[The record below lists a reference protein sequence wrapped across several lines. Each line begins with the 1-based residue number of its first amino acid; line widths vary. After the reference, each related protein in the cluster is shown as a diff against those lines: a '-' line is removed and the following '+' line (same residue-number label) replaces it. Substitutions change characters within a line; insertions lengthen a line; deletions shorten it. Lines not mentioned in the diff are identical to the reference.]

1 MCKITDGNR
10 AEHLCKSCEVLL
22 CEACAR
28 EHKRDPKT
36 KVHIVQSL
44 SKAAD
49 PEQERMASY
58 FQNLVQDSDS
68 MFDPSRF
75 AAPLNYLHYSF
86 ALRQL
91 AARSEGEEGLRGELG
106 AKEAVQAQRWAHWLL
121 LWQARTEQLTEQPLR
136 AVAAAAAAAN
146 ANGPDPGAAKSRA

>member
-1 MCKITDGNR
+1 MFFSSADGNK
-10 AEHLCKSCEVLL
+10 AEHHCKSCDALL

-44 SKAAD
+44 SKVAD

-58 FQNLVQDSDS
+58 FQDLVQESDNL
-68 MFDPSRF
+68 FDPSRF

-91 AARSEGEEGLRGELG
+91 AARSEGDQSSTTKCVNALS
-106 AKEAVQAQRWAHWLL
+106 
-121 LWQARTEQLTEQPLR
+121 LTPAE
-136 AVAAAAAAAN
+136 
-146 ANGPDPGAAKSRA
+146 PGDS